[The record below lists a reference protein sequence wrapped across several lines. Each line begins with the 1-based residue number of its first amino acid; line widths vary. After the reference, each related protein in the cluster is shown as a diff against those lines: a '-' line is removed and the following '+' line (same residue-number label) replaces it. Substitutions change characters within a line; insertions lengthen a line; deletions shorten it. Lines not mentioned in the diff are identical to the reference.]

1 MKHPPISRAAAGHP
15 VANLS
20 RGARPRGPEQSIVY
34 VKGQAKLPYEL
45 VGTSAVVLDCV
56 AQVRLA
62 AADERHVLIAAEAGL
77 DTQAVARAVH
87 RASRRKTRPFL
98 VQPCAGWSAGELER
112 ALFGAPHRAGD
123 LETISTTCALA
134 RAHGGILLL
143 SDLDELPAPLQRRLA
158 RILRDGEVRM
168 VRRSSPASLDVRVV
182 ASTNNRLDPGLRED
196 LLRRLPVIVDL
207 PSLRQRRGDVPA
219 VAQAMLA
226 ARDHKRRFTAAA
238 LTVLAALPWRRNTS
252 ELSGLI
258 ARLTAPGT
266 ATLIRQ
272 EDVLAEVQLDR
283 SPARPTGNLRDARR
297 AFEREFIAAVLR
309 DHAWQMR
316 DAARAL
322 GIERANLYRKARQ
335 LGIPLRRES
344 GAERRVSG

>member
-1 MKHPPISRAAAGHP
+1 
-15 VANLS
+15 
-20 RGARPRGPEQSIVY
+20 
-34 VKGQAKLPYEL
+34 
-45 VGTSAVVLDCV
+45 
-56 AQVRLA
+56 
-62 AADERHVLIAAEAGL
+62 
-77 DTQAVARAVH
+77 
-87 RASRRKTRPFL
+87 
-98 VQPCAGWSAGELER
+98 
-112 ALFGAPHRAGD
+112 
-123 LETISTTCALA
+123 
-134 RAHGGILLL
+134 
-143 SDLDELPAPLQRRLA
+143 
-158 RILRDGEVRM
+158 M
-168 VRRSSPASLDVRVV
+168 VRRSSPAALDVRVI

-196 LLRRLPVIVDL
+196 LLRRLPVVVDL

-219 VAQAMLA
+219 IAEAMLA
-226 ARDHKRRFTAAA
+226 ARDQKRRFTPAA

-272 EDVLAEVQLDR
+272 EDVLGEVQLDR
-283 SPARPTGNLRDARR
+283 SPARPTGNLREARR